1 MENTKSL
8 KGQKY
13 RAVIIDKHD
22 PTTQGRYAVFC
33 FELHHQASKD
43 PKDDYIWAKNRVHN
57 YRLGSEETFY
67 GQYHPL
73 HPNQNCYIN
82 FETNDINSAYIS
94 ELIDDVVTKA
104 KPNTLPFNLKL
115 TDRDQVTVI
124 GKTLNNHHSF
134 IITEASSV
142 SPQSIQILYN
152 NGIISLVFDDNGAHL
167 NVSNEPTGSNEPNRL
182 LNISVGGDVN
192 IKVGGNF
199 NVEAKT
205 INLKGD
211 TNIEGTINLKGDTNI
226 EGTINLKGDIRSDK
240 ITGSITH
247 ADKSSSSGNA
257 NDSIAGGAG
266 NAAGNLGHETT
277 PPILVA
283 KYIPPKE
290 EDKK

>member
-152 NGIISLVFDDNGAHL
+152 NGVISLVFDEFGAHL
-167 NVSNEPTGSNEPNRL
+167 NVSNEPTGSNEPNRS

-211 TNIEGTINLKGDTNI
+211 TNIEGI
-226 EGTINLKGDIRSDK
+226 INLKGDIKSDK
-240 ITGSITH
+240 IIGTITH
-247 ADKSSSSGNA
+247 ADKASSSGNA
-257 NDSIAGGAG
+257 EASTAGS
-266 NAAGNLGHETT
+266 AAGNLGHETT

-290 EDKK
+290 DKGTKLSDS